1 MPWGHGGSGVG
12 RPRQDTHDRRGGC
25 EDRAHCIGHDD
36 EHHHRRMLGARRRRL
51 VVVSDGHYG
60 EVVEEREEDDIERVE
75 SLIVREGDNAKEGH
89 HLDG

>member
-1 MPWGHGGSGVG
+1 M
-12 RPRQDTHDRRGGC
+12 
-25 EDRAHCIGHDD
+25 
-36 EHHHRRMLGARRRRL
+36 